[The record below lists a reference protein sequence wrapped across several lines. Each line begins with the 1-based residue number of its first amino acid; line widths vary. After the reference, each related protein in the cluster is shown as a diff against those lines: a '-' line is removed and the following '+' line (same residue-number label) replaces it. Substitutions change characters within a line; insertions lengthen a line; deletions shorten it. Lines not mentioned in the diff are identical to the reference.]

1 MTYEFSG
8 ELRVSDKLQE
18 AQRQRGTPTYAVR
31 DTTADPVSYEQAL
44 TAGRNSDPANG
55 WCVTPKS
62 AQQLKNTGNVRTFM
76 NGNGT
81 VGVGIAPDGDIVAV
95 FKNKNGGPP
104 KALDTMMPIAIEQ
117 GGDRLDCYG
126 KGLKLYAKYGFE
138 PVAKVEFNKTYA
150 NEAGRRTRANRTS
163 T

>member
-1 MTYEFSG
+1 MEAGTQVVPGGVQGESGGGASQNDLRVSG

-44 TAGRNSDPANG
+44 TAGRNSDPENG

-62 AQQLKNTGNVRTFM
+62 AQQLKDGNVRTFM
-76 NGNGT
+76 NDNGT

-95 FKNKNGGPP
+95 FKNKNGGPRKP
-104 KALDTMMPIAIEQ
+104 LTP
-117 GGDRLDCYG
+117 
-126 KGLKLYAKYGFE
+126 
-138 PVAKVEFNKTYA
+138 
-150 NEAGRRTRANRTS
+150 
-163 T
+163 